1 MKIFVDCDV
10 LLDVG
15 LKREPFYLAS
25 GTLLDYLER
34 NKNIGFIAWHS
45 IANFFY
51 ITAKYDNKQQSKRF
65 IAELCGF
72 LTIVPVSNQ
81 DLLAA
86 LNLPFNDFED
96 AMQCASAMACNANVL
111 VSRNIKDY
119 QNSPIRAVT
128 LNSFYKN
135 SWGKMKTKM
144 NRTEIER
151 AIVKETHSLP
161 LDKVEATLNFVLSL
175 KNQPV
180 TKRSL
185 GLLKGKVEFAIEEGF
200 KMTDEAFLHS

>member
-1 MKIFVDCDV
+1 MKVFVDCDV

-25 GTLLDYLER
+25 GRLLDYLER

-96 AMQCASAMACNANVL
+96 AMQCASAMDCNANVL

-119 QNSPIRAVT
+119 QNSPIRAIT
-128 LNSFYKN
+128 PEQFLQEFMGENENK
-135 SWGKMKTKM
+135 
-144 NRTEIER
+144 IE
-151 AIVKETHSLP
+151 
-161 LDKVEATLNFVLSL
+161 
-175 KNQPV
+175 
-180 TKRSL
+180 
-185 GLLKGKVEFAIEEGF
+185 
-200 KMTDEAFLHS
+200 